1 MSNKFIVTNEDVGKR
16 LDVFLQEKL
25 NITRS
30 HVKQLASKGL
40 ISLNNETFDR
50 VGYKVRFNDC
60 FIVEEEVVEKLD
72 LTPQNVDF
80 EIVYE
85 DDDLAVI
92 NKPQGLVVH
101 PCETTKSGTLVN
113 GLLLKLNNLSGI
125 NGVERPGIV
134 HRLDKNTS
142 GLLVVAKNDFA
153 HVELQK
159 QISSKHCKRQYRA
172 IVDGNI
178 KEDNGVV
185 NMPIARS
192 KKNRKIMAIDME
204 GRSAITEYKVL
215 ERFQK
220 YTYVEYNLLTGRTHQ
235 IRVHSK
241 YLHHPVIGDTEYGGS
256 NEFNLNGQLL
266 HAFRLSFTHPRT
278 NEDMSFSAPLPEY
291 FEQVLDKLRNKAKK

>member
-1 MSNKFIVTNEDVGKR
+1 MSSFFVVEPCDVGKR
-16 LDVFLQEKL
+16 LDVFLSEKL
-25 NITRS
+25 DLTRS
-30 HVKQLASKGL
+30 HIKQMLDKNLLKKNGEFFS
-40 ISLNNETFDR
+40 R
-50 VGYKVRFNDC
+50 VGYKVK
-60 FIVEEEVVEKLD
+60 VTEKYEVLEEKVEKLD
-72 LTPQNVDF
+72 LSPQDVDF

-113 GLLLKLNNLSGI
+113 GLLLKLSNLSGI

-142 GLLVVAKNDFA
+142 GLLVVAKNDFS

-185 NMPIARS
+185 DMPIARS
-192 KKNRKIMAIDME
+192 KKNRKIMAIDLA
-204 GRSAITEYKVL
+204 GRNAITEYKVL
-215 ERFQK
+215 ERFGK
-220 YTYVEYNLLTGRTHQ
+220 YTYVEFNLLTGRTHQ

-241 YLHHPVIGDTEYGGS
+241 YLHHPVIGDIEYGGS
-256 NEFNLNGQLL
+256 NEFKLNGQLL
-266 HAFRLSFTHPRT
+266 HAYKLSFTHPRT
-278 NEDMSFSAPLPEY
+278 NKNLEFTADLPNY
-291 FEQVLDKLRNKAKK
+291 FVEVLNRLNKKNN

>member
-1 MSNKFIVTNEDVGKR
+1 MKKFNVTTVNVGKR
-16 LDVFLQEKL
+16 LDVFLQDEL

-30 HVKQLASKGL
+30 HVKQLATKGL
-40 ISLNNETFDR
+40 ISLNNQKFDR
-50 VGYKVRFNDC
+50 VGYKVRLNDC
-60 FIVEEEVVEKLD
+60 FCVEDEKVEKLN
-72 LTPQNVDF
+72 LTPQDVDF

-85 DDDLAVI
+85 DEDLAVI

-142 GLLVVAKNDFA
+142 GLLVVAKNDYS

-159 QISSKHCKRQYRA
+159 QISTKHCKRTYRA

-178 KEDNGVV
+178 KEDFGTI

-192 KKNRKIMAIDME
+192 KKNRKIMAIDMD
-204 GRSAITEYKVL
+204 GREAITQYKVL
-215 ERFQK
+215 ERFGN

-241 YLHHPVIGDTEYGGS
+241 YLHHPVIGDLEYGGS
-256 NEFNLNGQLL
+256 NEFNLKGQLL
-266 HAFRLSFTHPRT
+266 HAYKLSFTHPT
-278 NEDMSFSAPLPEY
+278 TCVDMEFSAPLPDY
-291 FEQVLDKLRNKAKK
+291 FEDVLTKLRIKAKK